1 MNPVDSTKTRI
12 ALLQAANRVVLREG
26 SNALTL
32 EAVAR
37 EAGVSKG
44 GLLYHFHTKEELV
57 SAMVENLAQFA
68 DESMRQLQAEDPEPH
83 GSWARA
89 FINVCRESNET
100 DTISAAIIPAAASN
114 PALLDPLRRMYE
126 AWQKKL
132 DEDLGDTG
140 PSTVIRLALDGLWL
154 VELFNLDPPHGVRR
168 DEFFSAMIKMTE
180 KK

>member
-57 SAMVENLAQFA
+57 SAMVENLAQSA